1 MLYTGVTNNLAER
14 LIGHYIGHEG
24 SFSTHYKTEYLVW
37 FEETRYVR
45 NAIDRE
51 KEALISSMNPEWR
64 FLNEEIMG
72 NWPPSAEQMVAVK
85 EKWARDGQRWR

>member
-1 MLYTGVTNNLAER
+1 VR

-51 KEALISSMNPEWR
+51 KEIKRFTRVQKEALISSMNPEWR
-64 FLNEEIMG
+64 FLNEEIVG
-72 NWPPSAEQMVAVK
+72 NWPPSAEQMAAVK
-85 EKWARDGQRWR
+85 EKWARNGQRWR